1 MTTENL
7 WRYRPELSAHESIDL
22 VGYEVDASDGKVGSV
37 DEANN
42 AVGDSYVIVDT
53 GPWIFGRKVL
63 IPAGAVE
70 RIDPDE
76 RKLYIGRTKDEIKKA
91 PEFDE
96 STYRD
101 TRYRDEVGGY
111 YAAFPGTM

>member
-1 MTTENL
+1 MANDNL
-7 WRYRPELSAHESIDL
+7 WRYRPELKEHESVEL
-22 VGYEVDASDGKVGSV
+22 VGFEVEATDGKIGAVDA
-37 DEANN
+37 ANN
-42 AVGDSYVIVDT
+42 AVGDSYVVVDT

-70 RIDPDE
+70 RIDQDA
-76 RKLYIGRTKDEIKKA
+76 RKLYVGRTKDEIKKA

-96 STYRD
+96 TSYRD